1 MTPREAWGLLREAVE
16 AWSDDHAPS
25 MGAALAYYTVF
36 SVAPMLVIAIAVAGL
51 VFGAEAARGEIVE
64 QLSGLMGEQGARA
77 VEALVQSAAKPH
89 EGLIATGVALG
100 VLLVG
105 ATSVFVELQSAL
117 DRIWHAPEKTREGL
131 FSMLRSRLLSF
142 GMILGLG
149 FLLTVSLVLSAV
161 VSALGKL
168 WGPYLGAWLMLAEA
182 LNVLFGL
189 GLVTVMFAMIYKLMP
204 NVPVR
209 WRDVWTGAVVTALM
223 FTVGKVAIGLYI
235 GRSGVTSSFGAA
247 GSLVVLL
254 LWVYYSAQIFLLGAE
269 FTRVYARWR
278 AAAGRPPRRVHVRT
292 QRGPDYARPS
302 LRRGCAARLRT
313 GAAPGPAHPAAGS
326 SPVRCGSAPWPRP
339 RRVRTPPGWPC
350 RRSWSASS
358 SPPPSRGAVRR

>member
-1 MTPREAWGLLREAVE
+1 MRPREAWSLLREAAA
-16 AWSDDHAPS
+16 AWSDDHASS

-36 SVAPMLVIAIAVAGL
+36 SIAPMLVIAIAVAGL

-64 QLSGLMGEQGARA
+64 QLRGLMGEEGAQA
-77 VEALVQSAAKPH
+77 IEALVRSAAKPH
-89 EGLIATGVALG
+89 EGIAATAVAVC

-131 FSMLRSRLLSF
+131 WALLRSRLLSF

-161 VSALGKL
+161 VSALGKV
-168 WGPYLGAWLMLAEA
+168 WGPYLGVWLILAEV
-182 LNVLFGL
+182 LNFVFGL
-189 GLVTVMFAMIYKLMP
+189 ALVTVLFAMIYKLMP

-209 WRDVWTGAVVTALM
+209 WRDVWTGAAVTALL
-223 FTVGKVAIGLYI
+223 FSIGKVLIGLYI

-269 FTRVYARWR
+269 FTRAYARR
-278 AAAGRPPRRVHVRT
+278 RIGQRQQRRPTVQVPL
-292 QRGPDYARPS
+292 S
-302 LRRGCAARLRT
+302 N
-313 GAAPGPAHPAAGS
+313 
-326 SPVRCGSAPWPRP
+326 
-339 RRVRTPPGWPC
+339 
-350 RRSWSASS
+350 
-358 SPPPSRGAVRR
+358 

>member
-1 MTPREAWGLLREAVE
+1 MRPREAWSLLREAFQ
-16 AWSDDHAPS
+16 AWSDDRASS

-36 SVAPMLVIAIAVAGL
+36 SIAPMLVIAIAVAGL
-51 VFGAEAARGEIVE
+51 AFGAEAARGEIVE
-64 QLSGLMGEQGARA
+64 QLQGLMGEQGAKA
-77 VEALVQSAAKPH
+77 VEALVQSAARPH
-89 EGLIATGVALG
+89 EGILATLVAVC

-131 FSMLRSRLLSF
+131 LAMLRSRLLSF

-161 VSALGKL
+161 VAALGKV
-168 WGPYLGAWLMLAEA
+168 WGPYLGGWLMMAEA
-182 LNVLFGL
+182 LNFVIGL
-189 GLVTVMFAMIYKLMP
+189 GLVTVLFAMIYKLMP

-209 WRDVWTGAVVTALM
+209 WRDVWTGAAVTALL
-223 FTVGKVAIGLYI
+223 FTIGKVLIGLYI

-269 FTRVYARWR
+269 FTRVYARR
-278 AAAGRPPRRVHVRT
+278 RRRGLDAAAAPA
-292 QRGPDYARPS
+292 QRGQD
-302 LRRGCAARLRT
+302 AAR
-313 GAAPGPAHPAAGS
+313 A
-326 SPVRCGSAPWPRP
+326 
-339 RRVRTPPGWPC
+339 
-350 RRSWSASS
+350 
-358 SPPPSRGAVRR
+358 

>member
-1 MTPREAWGLLREAVE
+1 MRPREAFSLLREAVS

-36 SVAPMLVIAIAVAGL
+36 SIAPMLVIAIAVAGL

-64 QLSGLMGEQGARA
+64 QLRGLMGEQGAQA

-89 EGLIATGVALG
+89 EGIVATAVAVC

-131 FSMLRSRLLSF
+131 WAVLRSRLLSF

-161 VSALGKL
+161 VSALGKV
-168 WGPYLGAWLMLAEA
+168 WGPHLGAWLLVAEA
-182 LNVLFGL
+182 LNFVIGL
-189 GLVTVMFAMIYKLMP
+189 GLVTVLFAMIYKLMP

-209 WRDVWTGAVVTALM
+209 WRDVWTGAAVTALL
-223 FTVGKVAIGLYI
+223 FTIGKVLIGLYI

-269 FTRVYARWR
+269 FTRVVARR
-278 AAAGRPPRRVHVRT
+278 RMRGRGRP
-292 QRGPDYARPS
+292 
-302 LRRGCAARLRT
+302 AA
-313 GAAPGPAHPAAGS
+313 
-326 SPVRCGSAPWPRP
+326 
-339 RRVRTPPGWPC
+339 TPPGHQDAA
-350 RRSWSASS
+350 RA
-358 SPPPSRGAVRR
+358 

>member
-1 MTPREAWGLLREAVE
+1 
-16 AWSDDHAPS
+16 
-25 MGAALAYYTVF
+25 
-36 SVAPMLVIAIAVAGL
+36 MLVIAIAVAGL

-64 QLSGLMGEQGARA
+64 QLRGLMGEEGAQA
-77 VEALVQSAAKPH
+77 IEALVRSAAKPH
-89 EGLIATGVALG
+89 EGIAATAVAVC

-131 FSMLRSRLLSF
+131 WALLRSRLLSF

-161 VSALGKL
+161 VSALGKV
-168 WGPYLGAWLMLAEA
+168 WGPYLGVWLILAEV
-182 LNVLFGL
+182 LNFVIGL
-189 GLVTVMFAMIYKLMP
+189 GLVTVLFAMIYKLMP

-209 WRDVWTGAVVTALM
+209 WRDVWTGAAVTALL
-223 FTVGKVAIGLYI
+223 FSLGKVLIGLYI

-269 FTRVYARWR
+269 FTRTYARHR
-278 AAAGRPPRRVHVRT
+278 RFGHGR
-292 QRGPDYARPS
+292 
-302 LRRGCAARLRT
+302 
-313 GAAPGPAHPAAGS
+313 
-326 SPVRCGSAPWPRP
+326 
-339 RRVRTPPGWPC
+339 
-350 RRSWSASS
+350 
-358 SPPPSRGAVRR
+358 

>member
-1 MTPREAWGLLREAVE
+1 MRPREAFSLLREAFQ
-16 AWSDDHAPS
+16 AWTDDHAPS

-36 SVAPMLVIAIAVAGL
+36 SIAPMLVIAIAVAGL

-64 QLSGLMGEQGARA
+64 QLQGLMGEQGAKA

-89 EGLIATGVALG
+89 EGLIATAVAVG

-131 FSMLRSRLLSF
+131 LAMLRSRLLSF

-168 WGPYLGAWLMLAEA
+168 WGPHLGGWLVVAEA
-182 LNVLFGL
+182 LNFVIGL

-209 WRDVWTGAVVTALM
+209 WRDVWTGAAVTALL
-223 FTVGKVAIGLYI
+223 FTIGKVLIGLYI

-269 FTRVYARWR
+269 FTRVYARR
-278 AAAGRPPRRVHVRT
+278 RMNLAGRAPGRS
-292 QRGPDYARPS
+292 QAGPHTPGGSADV
-302 LRRGCAARLRT
+302 LVRRGADR
-313 GAAPGPAHPAAGS
+313 
-326 SPVRCGSAPWPRP
+326 
-339 RRVRTPPGWPC
+339 
-350 RRSWSASS
+350 
-358 SPPPSRGAVRR
+358 

>member
-1 MTPREAWGLLREAVE
+1 MRPREAIGRMGVRETFSLLREAVR

-36 SVAPMLVIAIAVAGL
+36 SIAPMLVIAIAVAGL

-64 QLSGLMGEQGARA
+64 QLRGLMGEQGAQA

-89 EGLIATGVALG
+89 EGIIATAVAVC

-131 FSMLRSRLLSF
+131 WAMLRSRLLSF

-161 VSALGKL
+161 VSALGKV
-168 WGPYLGAWLMLAEA
+168 WGPYLGAWLLVAEA
-182 LNVLFGL
+182 LNFVIGL
-189 GLVTVMFAMIYKLMP
+189 GLVTVLFAMIYKLMP

-209 WRDVWTGAVVTALM
+209 WRDVWTGAAVTALL
-223 FTVGKVAIGLYI
+223 FTIGKVLIGLYI

-269 FTRVYARWR
+269 FTRVVARRRMRGRGR
-278 AAAGRPPRRVHVRT
+278 AAASPP
-292 QRGPDYARPS
+292 GPQD
-302 LRRGCAARLRT
+302 AAR
-313 GAAPGPAHPAAGS
+313 A
-326 SPVRCGSAPWPRP
+326 
-339 RRVRTPPGWPC
+339 
-350 RRSWSASS
+350 
-358 SPPPSRGAVRR
+358 

>member
-1 MTPREAWGLLREAVE
+1 MAPREAWSLLREAVA
-16 AWSDDHAPS
+16 AWSDDHAAS

-51 VFGAEAARGEIVE
+51 VFGADAARGEMVE
-64 QLSGLMGEQGARA
+64 QLRGLMGEEGARA
-77 VEALVQSAAKPH
+77 VEALVRSAAKPH
-89 EGLIATGVALG
+89 EGLAATAVAVC

-131 FSMLRSRLLSF
+131 WALLRSRLLSF

-161 VSALGKL
+161 VSALGKV
-168 WGPYLGAWLMLAEA
+168 WGPYLGVWLILAEV
-182 LNVLFGL
+182 LNFVIGL
-189 GLVTVMFAMIYKLMP
+189 GLVTVLFAMIYKLMP

-209 WRDVWTGAVVTALM
+209 WRDVWTGAAVTALL
-223 FTVGKVAIGLYI
+223 FSVGKVLIGLYI

-269 FTRVYARWR
+269 FTHAYARRRIGRGWERR
-278 AAAGRPPRRVHVRT
+278 AAVQSP
-292 QRGPDYARPS
+292 
-302 LRRGCAARLRT
+302 
-313 GAAPGPAHPAAGS
+313 APN
-326 SPVRCGSAPWPRP
+326 
-339 RRVRTPPGWPC
+339 
-350 RRSWSASS
+350 
-358 SPPPSRGAVRR
+358 

>member
-1 MTPREAWGLLREAVE
+1 MHPREAWSLLREAVA
-16 AWSDDHAPS
+16 AWSDDHASS

-36 SVAPMLVIAIAVAGL
+36 SIAPMLVIAIAVAGL

-64 QLSGLMGEQGARA
+64 QLRGLMGEEGAQA
-77 VEALVQSAAKPH
+77 IEALVRSAAKPH
-89 EGLIATGVALG
+89 EGIAATAVAVC

-131 FSMLRSRLLSF
+131 WALLRSRLLSF

-161 VSALGKL
+161 VSALGKV
-168 WGPYLGAWLMLAEA
+168 WGPYLGVWLILAEV
-182 LNVLFGL
+182 LNFVIGL
-189 GLVTVMFAMIYKLMP
+189 GLVTVLFAMIYKLMP

-209 WRDVWTGAVVTALM
+209 WRDVWTGAAVTALL
-223 FTVGKVAIGLYI
+223 FSIGKVLIGLYI

-269 FTRVYARWR
+269 FTRAYARR
-278 AAAGRPPRRVHVRT
+278 RIGRGVLRPQPPV
-292 QRGPDYARPS
+292 
-302 LRRGCAARLRT
+302 
-313 GAAPGPAHPAAGS
+313 
-326 SPVRCGSAPWPRP
+326 
-339 RRVRTPPGWPC
+339 
-350 RRSWSASS
+350 
-358 SPPPSRGAVRR
+358 PPSRHSVASR